1 MNLEQNMKKLYL
13 LSFLVLLSLTANAQR
28 FPDRFYVFNPLFNS
42 TENTENGKTS
52 LINSIGGWG
61 EFGAYRIKRDAEHA
75 WYQKLGAFIELFRT
89 GDYESFSFLSSI
101 EFIANPDNDIRF
113 KPRSIF
119 WEEGFLYSR
128 KADSFFWQVGYFHRC
143 KHDIDNF
150 LTGKERALIFGSL
163 QGKIIFPVDMLKEKN
178 NALFSIRSELYT
190 ILQDSR
196 YPRSWNSYSYNWK
209 QLIGSLGINFNF
221 TKAVSERCWNFYLN
235 SYSMINLFGKEEGFT
250 NRFRSLQ
257 RTSINGG
264 LSSGVSIKGKAKI
277 RIGLTYEYLS
287 DTGINPYP
295 ENAHLISIGISVL
308 DFNSIK

>member
-1 MNLEQNMKKLYL
+1 MKKLYVV
-13 LSFLVLLSLTANAQR
+13 SILVLFSSTANAQR

-42 TENTENGKTS
+42 AENAEEGKTS

-61 EFGAYRIKRDAEHA
+61 EFGAYRIQRDTEHA
-75 WYQKLGAFIELFRT
+75 WYQKLGAFIEFFRT
-89 GDYESFSFLSSI
+89 GDYESFSFMSNI

-128 KADSFFWQVGYFHRC
+128 KSDSFFLQVGYFHRC

-150 LTGKERALIFGSL
+150 LSGKERALIFGSL
-163 QGKIIFPVDMLKEKN
+163 QGKIIFPIDMLKEKD
-178 NALFSIRSELYT
+178 NALFSVRSELYT

-196 YPRSWNSYSYNWK
+196 LPRSWNSYSYNWK
-209 QLIGSLGINFNF
+209 QLIGSIGINFNF
-221 TKAVSERCWNFYLN
+221 TKAISERYWHYYLN
-235 SYSMINLFGKEEGFT
+235 SYSMINLFSKDEGFT
-250 NRFRSLQ
+250 NRFRSLK
-257 RTSINGG
+257 RASINGG
-264 LSSGVSIKGKAKI
+264 LSSGIAIKGKAEI

-295 ENAHLISIGISVL
+295 KSVHLLSFGVSVL
-308 DFNSIK
+308 DFKSFK